1 MKSREEILK
10 AIKQTL
16 KAISPDAR
24 IILYGSQ
31 ARGDARSD
39 SDWDILVI
47 LDKLKIEPSDFDTI
61 SYPIYE
67 LGWNEGEH
75 FSTKLYTKSEWK
87 KRSLLHFSKMLRRK
101 AFNYESN

>member
-1 MKSREEILK
+1 MMKSREEILK

-87 KRSLLHFSKMLRRK
+87 KRSFTPFFKNVEKEGIQL
-101 AFNYESN
+101 

>member
-1 MKSREEILK
+1 MKPREEILK

-16 KAISPDAR
+16 NAITPDAR

-31 ARGDARSD
+31 ARGDAQPD

-67 LGWNEGEH
+67 LGWEEGEH
-75 FSTKLYTKSEWK
+75 FSAKLYTKSEWQ
-87 KRSLLHFSKMLRRK
+87 KRSFTPFFKNVEKEGIQL
-101 AFNYESN
+101 

>member
-1 MKSREEILK
+1 MKPREEILK

-16 KAISPDAR
+16 NAITPDAR

-31 ARGDARSD
+31 ARGDARPD

-47 LDKLKIEPSDFDTI
+47 LDKLKIEPSDFDAI

-67 LGWNEGEH
+67 LGWEEGEH
-75 FSTKLYTKSEWK
+75 FSAKLYTKSEWQ
-87 KRSLLHFSKMLRRK
+87 KRSFTPFFKNVEKEGIQL
-101 AFNYESN
+101 